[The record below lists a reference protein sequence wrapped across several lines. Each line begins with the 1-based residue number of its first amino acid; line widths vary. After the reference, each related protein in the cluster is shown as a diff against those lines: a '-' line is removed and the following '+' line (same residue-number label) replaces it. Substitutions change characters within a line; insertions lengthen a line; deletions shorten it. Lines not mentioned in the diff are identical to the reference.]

1 MTVYVVYQNELWD
14 DMFSEVLG
22 VFSSV
27 EKMEEHLKTSPI
39 LSHTAEYNVYK
50 MKVDD
55 IDNSEGF
62 VDVDFRNW
70 WKGVLWIGQYFSE

>member
-1 MTVYVVYQNELWD
+1 MTVYVVYKDDLWEGI
-14 DMFSEVLG
+14 FSEVLG

-27 EKMEEHLKTSPI
+27 DKMKEYLKNSPI
-39 LSHTAEYNVYK
+39 LSHTAVYNVYK

-62 VDVDFRNW
+62 VDIDFRN
-70 WKGVLWIGQYFSE
+70 